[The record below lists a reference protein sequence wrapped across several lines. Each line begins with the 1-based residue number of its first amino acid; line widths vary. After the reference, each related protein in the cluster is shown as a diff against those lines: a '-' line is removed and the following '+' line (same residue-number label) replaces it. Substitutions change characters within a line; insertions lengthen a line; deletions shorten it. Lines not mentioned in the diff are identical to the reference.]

1 MELKEALELVI
12 YFAKEKQE
20 ELGIKS
26 LGTAI
31 EVVKEHMD
39 LIEDVDMNELEK
51 LEPQES
57 TTAGAILQSLNSIPE
72 TSTDP
77 PSGEA
82 LEDDE
87 ELDLTGRPIQKRVWK

>member
-1 MELKEALELVI
+1 MGRALLFSTV
-12 YFAKEKQE
+12 EKQE

-31 EVVKEHMD
+31 DVAQEH
-39 LIEDVDMNELEK
+39 MNELDQ
-51 LEPQES
+51 LEPQEG

-72 TSTDP
+72 IPTDP

-82 LEDDE
+82 IKDDE